1 MSPDL
6 RASTIPKILVALP
19 LPDISS
25 AFVYSLFFLHISD
38 TSLSFNVFLC
48 LMLVLK
54 NFKEFLI
61 PVVGRE
67 VLGIPTVDS
76 GSPSRETLNKIIKL
90 VFCHFVVLL
99 NTASIRIV
107 KYGGLFNTTHS
118 LCGMKLPR

>member
-1 MSPDL
+1 MSSDL

-38 TSLSFNVFLC
+38 TSLPFNVSLC

-54 NFKEFLI
+54 HFEEFLL

-67 VLGIPTVDS
+67 VYGIPIVDS
-76 GSPSRETLNKIIKL
+76 GSPSRKTLNKITKL
-90 VFCHFVVLL
+90 IFCHFVLL
-99 NTASIRIV
+99 SNTASLRV
-107 KYGGLFNTTHS
+107 VQYGR
-118 LCGMKLPR
+118 PI